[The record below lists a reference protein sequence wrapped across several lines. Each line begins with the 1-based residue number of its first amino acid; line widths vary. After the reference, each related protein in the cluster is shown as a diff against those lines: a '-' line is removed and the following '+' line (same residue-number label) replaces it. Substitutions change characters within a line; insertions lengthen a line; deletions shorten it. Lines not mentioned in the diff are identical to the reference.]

1 MTCQC
6 CHTKSPNV
14 ACGGNGELVLMQVF
28 GGHPIQS
35 ASWALFDSQAKR
47 CSCKMGETK
56 VGKKGI
62 SVIGYQYVRLLR
74 GFVRST
80 IWLRNKYTYA
90 FDISVYNR
98 PLLKSVEIM
107 QSVCD
112 S

>member
-35 ASWALFDSQAKR
+35 ASWVLFDSQAKR
-47 CSCKMGETK
+47 CVGEMGETK
-56 VGKKGI
+56 VGKKGMSI
-62 SVIGYQYVRLLR
+62 IRNQYVGLVR

-80 IWLRNKYTYA
+80 IRFRNKCTHA

-98 PLLKSVEIM
+98 PLLKGVEIM
-107 QSVCD
+107 KSVCD
-112 S
+112 A